1 MTKMKRELEQIST
14 EFLKQKSISS
24 LHKESG
30 TIGLNNRW
38 VALTIMLIGPFLGI
52 IDSFIANIGIPSIQ
66 VSLGASFSEIEFV
79 IAGYGLTYTVCVV
92 TGGRLGDIFGR
103 KLTFISGMAGFTLTS
118 LLCGLAPTAGWLIF
132 WRLLQ
137 GCAAAV
143 MFPQALSFIQVNF
156 TGSSK
161 RLAFSFYGAM
171 MGFGAIVGQLLGG
184 FLIHANLLGLEWRPI
199 FLINLPIGLA
209 TMIAATFILQESR
222 AENAPKL
229 DLGGVGILTV
239 GLGLFSYPF
248 TEGQE
253 HGWPMWAWVCL
264 AASLPVL
271 WAFYLYERRLS
282 DKNLSPLIDPRL
294 FKDRGFAVGLVI
306 MCIYFAGHTSMLLVL
321 SLYLQFSLGLDPM
334 DAGFSF
340 VPLSG
345 AFLIGSTFSGK
356 LQGYLGRGSLHL
368 GVVVLAIGI
377 ASLALQA
384 KAVPDHLTF
393 SFLATCFL
401 YGIGR
406 GIVTSPLYNT
416 VLGNIPTRDAGA
428 ASGAASTMQSLAGSI
443 GVAVIG
449 AVVFSVIPKQGATP
463 TDYAHGFVVSS
474 AVNMGMLLIAGLLIF
489 FIPKSQSR
497 DLPAGDHVIAE
508 G

>member
-1 MTKMKRELEQIST
+1 M
-14 EFLKQKSISS
+14 
-24 LHKESG
+24 
-30 TIGLNNRW
+30 NNRW
-38 VALTIMLIGPFLGI
+38 VTLTIMLIGPFLGI

-103 KLTFISGMAGFTLTS
+103 KLTFISGIAGFTLTS
-118 LLCGLAPTAGWLIF
+118 LLCGLASTAGWLIF

-143 MFPQALSFIQVNF
+143 MFPQALSFIHVNF

-184 FLIHANLLGLEWRPI
+184 FLIHANLFGLEWRSI

-209 TMIAATFILQESR
+209 TMITAVLILQESR
-222 AENAPKL
+222 AENAPTL

-239 GLGLFSYPF
+239 GLGLLSYPF
-248 TEGQE
+248 MEGQE
-253 HGWPMWAWVCL
+253 HGWPMWAWGCL

-271 WAFYLYERRLS
+271 LAFYLYEQRLS

-306 MCIYFAGHTSMLLVL
+306 TCIYFAGHTSMLLIL

-334 DAGFSF
+334 YAGFSF
-340 VPLSG
+340 VPLSV

-474 AVNMGMLLIAGLLIF
+474 AVNMAMLLIAGLLIF
-489 FIPKSQSR
+489 FIPKSRSR

-508 G
+508 E